1 MPEEKSDEEKKKK
14 EKNKVK
20 LYFSYEMIKDRLQ
33 FKPEFLNIHEKII
46 DDRFESAGTEILKG
60 LESRLENADISGIN
74 KCLQL
79 ASTILLLGTESDVI
93 NKELESVF
101 KQNEKLKI
109 EDIDPSTILTVAVLY
124 YLVKLKEEEY
134 EKKNDKEKQK
144 AIKAIHAR
152 FTKIKWLVGG
162 VWMKKLKIK

>member
-1 MPEEKSDEEKKKK
+1 MPEEKKDE

-20 LYFSYEMIKDRLQ
+20 VKFSYKTIIENLKFKDEL
-33 FKPEFLNIHEKII
+33 LNTHKKII
-46 DDRFESAGTEILKG
+46 DDRFKSAGDEILKG

-93 NKELESVF
+93 NKELESVS
-101 KQNEKLKI
+101 KQNLELEI

-124 YLVKLKEEEY
+124 YLVKYKEKEY
-134 EKKNDKEKQK
+134 KENNDEKKQK